1 MNALGENV
9 SITVVPKRKVGS
21 TTAGG
26 ARSKENEAVEQP
38 MVIEVDP
45 VALQKARGPT
55 QTAKARKSFPS
66 KSRPVVQTGQQT
78 LLKPAQKNAVPP
90 MVSIPSRHL
99 GVDINR
105 PSALS
110 QQSTSSRI
118 PSITVRPVTQLPA
131 TQPSI
136 ILQSGSS
143 DATPSTTAM
152 KQASS
157 ASSTTTSSNSTS
169 NSTLTLNT
177 MHTLGPDS
185 AFGTGGLLLT
195 FNRSVP
201 AFTSATGASS
211 TSSASTAQSKAD
223 CGPLTAQLASKT
235 QQITDMV
242 SRSQIFSFSSHRFF
256 SVNILFHI
264 HRYEIPWKH

>member
-21 TTAGG
+21 ATAGG

-55 QTAKARKSFPS
+55 QIAKARKSFPP
-66 KSRPVVQTGQQT
+66 KTRPVAQTGQQT
-78 LLKPAQKNAVPP
+78 LLKPAQKNAAPP

-143 DATPSTTAM
+143 DATPSTAAM
-152 KQASS
+152 KQSSS
-157 ASSTTTSSNSTS
+157 ASSTTTSSNST
-169 NSTLTLNT
+169 STLTLNT

-211 TSSASTAQSKAD
+211 TSSASAAQSKAD
-223 CGPLTAQLASKT
+223 GGPLTAQLASKT
-235 QQITDMV
+235 QQIADMV
-242 SRSQIFSFSSHRFF
+242 SRS
-256 SVNILFHI
+256 
-264 HRYEIPWKH
+264 